1 MNMKDHILAALQ
13 EQYHRQEELLVSL
26 SEEQIAFLL
35 LPSILSIKD
44 EIAHL
49 SPMFQV

>member
-1 MNMKDHILAALQ
+1 VRLGARFAP
-13 EQYHRQEELLVSL
+13 ETSL

-49 SPMFQV
+49 SPMFQI